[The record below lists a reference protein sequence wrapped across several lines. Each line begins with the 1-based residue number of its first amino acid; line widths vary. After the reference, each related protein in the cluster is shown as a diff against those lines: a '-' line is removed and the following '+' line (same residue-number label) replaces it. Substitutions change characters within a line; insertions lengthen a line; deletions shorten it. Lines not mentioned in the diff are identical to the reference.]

1 MRAWP
6 TFIFVLAFSLMA
18 AGQNTAAG
26 PVPDSASTF
35 KIDVKL
41 VPVHVVVRDAKGCP
55 VANLHREDFQL
66 FDQGKPQVIA
76 QFAVEQADS
85 PVAETSSRPG
95 EKTAPRAASGRY
107 TAYLF
112 DDLHLDRID
121 LVQAR
126 EAADRQLASLSAAT
140 ERAAIFTTS
149 GQKGVDFT
157 ADAAK
162 LHEIVA
168 HLEPRGKQ
176 AATDCPAMT
185 YFMADLIANKGDAD
199 ALQLATSDALA
210 CAFDGNPKA
219 TNAAQRMASATA
231 REKTEIGRV
240 ETERSLRILRALV
253 QGMSK
258 APGQRIVII
267 VSPGFFI
274 AGDQAQVDI
283 LDMAVRSDVMI
294 NALDPRGLVSPLDI
308 RAGKFDPQGLAY
320 KELSDTQESAVLDE
334 LADGTGGT
342 FFHNNNDLAEGFRRV
357 AESPEYSYVLAFS
370 PQDLKYDGRF
380 HKLKV
385 TVNNSTKVTVQARK
399 GYYAPKKK
407 G

>member
-1 MRAWP
+1 MRAWQ
-6 TFIFVLAFSLMA
+6 TFILVLACSLVA
-18 AGQNTAAG
+18 AGQNRAVG
-26 PVPDSASTF
+26 PVADSASTF

-41 VPVHVVVRDAKGCP
+41 VPVHVVVRDAQGRP
-55 VANLHREDFQL
+55 VANLHKEDFQL

-85 PVAETSSRPG
+85 PAAEKSFRPG
-95 EKTAPRAASGRY
+95 EMAAPRAASGRY

-112 DDLHLDRID
+112 DDLHLDRVD

-126 EAADRQLASLSAAT
+126 EAADRQLASLSPAT

-176 AATDCPAMT
+176 ALTDCPAMS
-185 YFMADLIANKGDAD
+185 YYMADLIANKGDAD
-199 ALQLATSDALA
+199 ALQVATSDALA
-210 CAFDGNPKA
+210 CAFDGSAKA
-219 TNAAQRMASATA
+219 INAARQMVSATA
-231 REKTEIGRV
+231 HEKCEIGRV

-258 APGQRIVII
+258 APGLRTVII

-274 AGDQAQVDI
+274 AEDQAQVEI

-308 RAGKFDPQGLAY
+308 RTKGFDPQALAY

-357 AESPEYSYVLAFS
+357 AASPEYSYVLAFS
-370 PQDLKYDGRF
+370 PQDLKNDGRF

-385 TVNNSTKVTVQARK
+385 TVNRGAKLTVQARK